1 MLTNRRRIVTALTTA
16 GIIPF
21 ASLALLSWYQTH
33 FPYTSIAID
42 FLVLGYA
49 AVIISF
55 IAGTHWGVS
64 LLTENTARL
73 LIWSN
78 IITLAAWAGLSIP
91 DVMLSALTMIICLSL
106 LLWIDFKL
114 YKSGIH
120 PKWYI
125 ILRAAIT
132 LGVIICLLA
141 FALPH
146 F

>member
-1 MLTNRRRIVTALTTA
+1 MLTNRRRIVTALTAA

-21 ASLALLSWYQTH
+21 AGLALLSWFQTH
-33 FPYTSIAID
+33 IPYTSIAID
-42 FLVLGYA
+42 FLVLSYA

-55 IAGTHWGVS
+55 IAGTHWGVA
-64 LLTENTARL
+64 LLTEDTGSL

-78 IITLAAWAGLSIP
+78 IITLAAWAGLSLPI
-91 DVMLSALTMIICLSL
+91 VILSVQTMIICLCL
-106 LLWIDFKL
+106 LLWLDFKL
-114 YKSGIH
+114 YKAGLH

-125 ILRAAIT
+125 TLRGTIT